1 MGGENIR
8 KRYNNRSCALQSI
21 HSSRRHYSPSIPSTS
36 SSASSSELESMIESA
51 GSDTPL
57 PLPPSSSS
65 FALFISLGRNLVFTG
80 EDFVAVFF
88 LKSVCVIRGKQCE
101 SFPSCILK
109 GKQHAPRDLALG
121 ARDRR

>member
-21 HSSRRHYSPSIPSTS
+21 HSSRGHYSPSIPSTS

-57 PLPPSSSS
+57 LPSSSS
-65 FALFISLGRNLVFTG
+65 FPLFISLGRDLVFTG

-101 SFPSCILK
+101 SFPSCRMK
-109 GKQHAPRDLALG
+109 GKEYAPRDLALG